1 MSARAPADVRVA
13 AERDADLEFPLR
25 SNIQWSERWP
35 WLIQGTTWRGAD
47 GTFDLGLFG
56 REPVGEV
63 LARWRMLQNALGV
76 RGIVHSR
83 QVHRTGI
90 RVHDQ
95 ATPGF
100 TILDGFDGHHTAESG
115 FALTV
120 SIADCVPV
128 SIIDPDTR
136 TATLLH
142 AGWRG
147 VAAGII
153 ERGIALAAESGAG
166 DKAVLHVHFGP
177 AICGRCYE
185 VGPEVHEH
193 LGLDVPDGR
202 LPVDL
207 RAVGAARAMNAGVPA
222 SAIGISASCTRCD
235 RDRPYW
241 SHRAGEAG
249 RQLAVLAIRSD

>member
-1 MSARAPADVRVA
+1 VSARAPADFRVA
-13 AERDADLEFPLR
+13 AERDTDPGLPLR
-25 SNIQWSERWP
+25 SNLEWSERWP
-35 WLIQGTTWRGAD
+35 WLTQGTTWRGAD

-56 REPVGEV
+56 RQPVGEV
-63 LARWRMLQNALGV
+63 LARWRLLQDALGV
-76 RGIVHSR
+76 HGIVHSR
-83 QVHRTGI
+83 QVHGAGI
-90 RVHDQ
+90 RVHEQ

-100 TILDGFDGHHTAESG
+100 TLLDGFDGHYTAEPG

-128 SIIDPDTR
+128 SIIDPDAR

-153 ERGIALAAESGAG
+153 ERGIALAAERGAG
-166 DKAVLHVHFGP
+166 DTALLHVHFGP

-185 VGPEVHEH
+185 VGPEVHER
-193 LGLDVPDGR
+193 LGLDVPDGP

-207 RAVGAARAMNAGVPA
+207 RAVGAARALNAGIPA

-235 RDRPYW
+235 PHRPYW

-249 RQLAVLAIRSD
+249 RQMAVLAIRPD